1 MSRAEYYRQY
11 RKRSKN
17 SVEQSSDVTL
27 ADVAQLLQNVAQQV
41 QQTNELLRNML
52 QIVAQQNATVVAKLD
67 EVLSAVNYK
76 DLGQVSESDVAQQSQ
91 QIVAQPVAQQSGAK
105 TKVKRKGILPPF
117 SPLLSPPHTPPYSS
131 PLISPHLPKE
141 KSLRGAEI
149 FSSEQTS
156 DVAQQSTAIS
166 PDTQAQVGSGLPS
179 QTEQGTSP
187 DRPDE
192 SADNPMAPL
201 VDPGRTRGRDLATW
215 AELDEATKLIFD
227 ETRSMRL
234 VDAFYNWIEYK
245 QERGPKEFY
254 TKRGMVSEARRFI
267 KRHLDE
273 FDVASAVE
281 RAIASSW
288 QGWDHDQKK

>member
-1 MSRAEYYRQY
+1 MSRAEYYREY
-11 RKRSKN
+11 RKRGKN

-67 EVLSAVNYK
+67 EVLSAVNCK

-91 QIVAQPVAQQSGAK
+91 QIVAEPVAQQSGAK

-141 KSLRGAEI
+141 KSLLGAEN
-149 FSSEQTS
+149 FSSGEVS

-166 PDTQAQVGSGLPS
+166 PDLPS